1 MSKELTIFDQPQQAV
16 PAHIQ
21 DAFGDETNIVGRT
34 TVPSLTF
41 EGKVWQISVNGE
53 KQKLYR
59 STPDGDEPIQTMRV
73 VVLAYN
79 KDRGRSYYE
88 GAYDPG
94 KPGSPLCWS
103 DDGKTPHKA
112 VQNPICASCKACPK
126 AVKGSKINEQGKA
139 VVACGEYRMIA
150 VVPAGKLDMEPLRMK
165 ISVTSDWDKNNP
177 ELTAQGWFAFNN
189 YTDFLKTRNV
199 KHTAQIV
206 TKIKFDPNVP
216 YPKLVFSPDR
226 WLDSAEVAVVAPV
239 TKSEAVQTLL
249 KGWTPAGADGV
260 KTVTHP
266 PEMLPPV
273 EREEPKAPA
282 VVVPPVKAEV
292 KAEAKAPMLVMDDD
306 DEDEVEAAP
315 PPKVKKTKKAEPV
328 EVEAME
334 VVKSPSASPA
344 KAGTLSPDLEDI
356 LSKWG
361 DE

>member
-1 MSKELTIFDQPQQAV
+1 MSKELTIFDQPQAAV

-21 DAFGDETNIVGRT
+21 DAFGDDTNIVGRT

-79 KDRGRSYYE
+79 KDRGRSFYE

-260 KTVTHP
+260 KAEVKAEP
-266 PEMLPPV
+266 MLAPV
-273 EREEPKAPA
+273 AKAEPVVAPA

-306 DEDEVEAAP
+306 ENEVEAAP
-315 PPKVKKTKKAEPV
+315 PSKVKKTKKAESV